1 MIVMK
6 FGGTSVKNA
15 VAIERAA
22 KIVRARLP
30 EQPVVIVSALAGVTD
45 QLVALGEAASL
56 GKHAVVAE
64 ILVDL
69 RARHCETARKL
80 LKDVSLTEPILAFA
94 SMFEELESHINQ
106 VLATAELSPE
116 SSPEKSPELSADS
129 SPNLSPNL
137 FRKMSDCLLAFGELL
152 SSELITAAFA
162 ARGIPAVL
170 MDARQC
176 VITDNRHTRAT
187 PMFGPT
193 AEHARAHLLPL
204 LRRGSVPVLGGFI
217 AATQDGVTTTLGR
230 GGSDYSAAII
240 GAVLDAQRIEI
251 WTDVNGIMT
260 TDPKICSQ
268 ARRIQSLSFYEASEL
283 AFFGAKVLHPATLL
297 PAMEK
302 KIPVHVLN
310 SCSPRNPG
318 TCIQSAAPP
327 SRRPLKAI
335 AAKNAITVLE
345 VSPERR
351 LPPQEFLRSIFE
363 VLERNHCAADLVTS
377 SDASISLAVHSREPL
392 TTVIDELRKRARVHS
407 ENGKAIVCLVGEDM
421 HSTPGLVSQVFAVLG
436 DINVRMVSQGASRT
450 SLSFVVPE
458 ADAAKVVSRLHAA
471 FFSARLPA
479 ESSQPR
485 RRTSPAGPGRRK
497 PTLQPEKSPSRS
509 ITEPFGED
517 LISIPVNVG

>member
-22 KIVRARLP
+22 KIVRPRLP
-30 EQPVVIVSALAGVTD
+30 ERPVVIVSALAGVTD

-69 RARHCETARKL
+69 RARHYETARKL

-137 FRKMSDCLLAFGELL
+137 SPKMSDCLLAFGELL

-187 PMFGPT
+187 LLFGPT
-193 AEHARAHLLPL
+193 AEHSRAHLVPL
-204 LRRGSVPVLGGFI
+204 LDRGSVPVLGGFI

-310 SCSPRNPG
+310 SCSPKNPG

-421 HSTPGLVSQVFAVLG
+421 HSTPGLVTQVFAALG

-471 FFSARLPA
+471 FFSARLPT

-485 RRTSPAGPGRRK
+485 RRTCPATPARSK
-497 PTLQPEKSPSRS
+497 PKLQPEKSRPRPV
-509 ITEPFGED
+509 TEPFGED